1 MIVVIKQLAFHCG
14 PACIAMVMT
23 VCGHPID
30 QAVVGK
36 QLQVIER
43 KGCSSNDIARFLSS
57 QGLQADVSLD
67 VSNIQPMEIVKTG
80 KHFMLVAGRDG
91 DDYVLVEPLGGMLTK
106 RDSQWFKQSV
116 SEVVRIQKGQ
126 EQCVI

>member
-1 MIVVIKQLAFHCG
+1 MIIAIKQLAFHCG

-23 VCGHPID
+23 VCGYPID

-43 KGCSSNDIARFLSS
+43 RGCSSNDISRYLSS
-57 QGLQADVSLD
+57 KGLQAEVSRDVSD
-67 VSNIQPMEIVKTG
+67 IQPLQIVKTG

-91 DDYVLVEPLGGMLTK
+91 DDYVLVEPLGGMFTK
-106 RDSQWFKQSV
+106 RDKQWFKQSV

-126 EQCVI
+126 AQCVL